1 MTKADEN
8 GNSTAERE
16 QQLILDYIREQWR
29 VHNRPTFREIGN
41 ACNIPLATA
50 YKRVNALI
58 AQGKVRKGSRLSR
71 SLEPT
76 A

>member
-1 MTKADEN
+1 MTNNDDVAA
-8 GNSTAERE
+8 TAQRE
-16 QQLILDYIREQWR
+16 QVAILNYIRERWAD
-29 VHNRPTFREIGN
+29 HKSPTFREIGE
-41 ACNIPLATA
+41 ACDMPVATVF
-50 YKRVNALI
+50 KRVNVLI